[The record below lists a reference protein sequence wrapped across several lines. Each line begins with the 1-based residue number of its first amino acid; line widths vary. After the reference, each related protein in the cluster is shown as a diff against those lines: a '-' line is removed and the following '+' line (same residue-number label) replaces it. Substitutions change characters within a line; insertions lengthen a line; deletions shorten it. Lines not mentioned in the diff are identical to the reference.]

1 MTSKQFRNHQPQRII
16 KKNSGR
22 VSRSYNRP
30 FWLPASGFYI
40 LAIAITIAVFFLVWA
55 ILQEGGE
62 DSPWIISGISAS
74 FVLAS
79 AVFVREIVLRK
90 ARQRYLMT
98 EKQLD
103 YNLNNIVLHSSVNRD
118 IYKVSLKRN
127 AALIEHIK
135 RKSDAAK
142 VLGHLPDGHWD
153 VFELCVEYLSINKEQ
168 LETVGV
174 GSPRLAALRRGKEIV
189 EDLHKFHLLS
199 WVEIESR
206 LLTQEASNQVEL
218 SDKIELT
225 QRALI
230 AIDSALQFYPDE
242 KKLSESK
249 DALNEFIASIKI
261 SHWIEQAERETFKE
275 NYREAISHYRDA
287 LFYLARENVRY
298 EEMKT
303 IADKINKEI
312 EKVRRLENKI
322 SKVKQKSQ
330 KFKYIT
336 DKEND

>member
-1 MTSKQFRNHQPQRII
+1 LTDKQFRNHQPQRVF
-16 KKNSGR
+16 KRNSGR
-22 VSRSYNRP
+22 VSRRPGSP

-40 LAIAITIAVFFLVWA
+40 LSIAVTIAVFFLVWA
-55 ILQEGGE
+55 ILLEGGE

-74 FVLAS
+74 FVLGS

-90 ARQRYLMT
+90 ARQRYLRS
-98 EKQLD
+98 ERQLD
-103 YNLNNIVLHSSVNRD
+103 YNLNNIVVHSTVNRD
-118 IYKVSLKRN
+118 VYKVSLKRN

-174 GSPRLAALRRGKEIV
+174 GSPRLAALRRGKEII
-189 EDLHKFHLLS
+189 EDLHKFHLLC

-206 LLTQEASNQVEL
+206 QLTQEANNQIEL
-218 SDKIELT
+218 SDKIELS

-230 AIDSALQFYPDE
+230 AIDSALQFYPEE
-242 KKLSESK
+242 KKLLESK

-261 SHWIEQAERETFKE
+261 SHWIEQAEREAFKK
-275 NYREAISHYRDA
+275 NYREAVSHYRDA

-298 EEMKT
+298 EEKKT
-303 IADKINKEI
+303 IADRIKKEI

-322 SKVKQKSQ
+322 SLAKQKSQ
-330 KFKYIT
+330 KIKYIT
-336 DKEND
+336 DNEND